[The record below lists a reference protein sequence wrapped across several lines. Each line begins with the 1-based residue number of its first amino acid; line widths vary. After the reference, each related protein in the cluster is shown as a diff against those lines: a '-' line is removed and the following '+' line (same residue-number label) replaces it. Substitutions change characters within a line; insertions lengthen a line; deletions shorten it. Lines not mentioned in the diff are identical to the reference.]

1 MNQEK
6 ECLNIKT
13 HKSTRFQLENIFSK
27 FNYVRFSYINFSVTY
42 KNISASLFNNKL
54 YLTDTLILTIP
65 DGCYS
70 ISDINNTILNS
81 IQSGFHYKLQKNL
94 QNLSYDIYRYSSFTD
109 WQSNINGIKMI
120 ISVIDQYSLNYKL

>member
-42 KNISASLFNNKL
+42 KNISASLLNNKL
-54 YLTDTLILTIP
+54 YLSDTLILTIP
-65 DGCYS
+65 DGCY
-70 ISDINNTILNS
+70 
-81 IQSGFHYKLQKNL
+81 
-94 QNLSYDIYRYSSFTD
+94 
-109 WQSNINGIKMI
+109 
-120 ISVIDQYSLNYKL
+120 